1 LPRKHGSVI
10 RNLSDCYSRFNLPDY
25 LGSVYRIDIGKEK
38 TMSNITKGIP
48 AELAAE
54 LANLANRI
62 EAAVREDER
71 KLVLIEKGIEADKR
85 SKALLDVVFGTDEE
99 QDQYIDNAMGV
110 ATGMHGEPL
119 EPVKKSRK
127 LCRKEQQLIVM
138 LKRGF
143 QAAPTLAGNLGV
155 SKQYVYAMIHNLKRD
170 GMNLEIRNVSGTAAR
185 YQKIYRLA
193 KTG

>member
-1 LPRKHGSVI
+1 MPHKHGSVI
-10 RNLSDCYSRFNLPDY
+10 RNISDCYSRFNLPDY

-62 EAAVREDER
+62 ELAVREDER

-85 SKALLDVVFGTDEE
+85 SKALLNVVFGTDDE
-99 QDQYIDNAMGV
+99 QDQYIDIATGV
-110 ATGMHGEPL
+110 ATGMHGESL

-143 QAAPTLAGNLGV
+143 QAVPTLAGNLGV

>member
-1 LPRKHGSVI
+1 MS
-10 RNLSDCYSRFNLPDY
+10 FN
-25 LGSVYRIDIGKEK
+25 
-38 TMSNITKGIP
+38 TKGIP

-62 EAAVREDER
+62 ELAVRADER
-71 KLVLIEKGIEADKR
+71 QKVASNIATGA
-85 SKALLDVVFGTDEE
+85 
-99 QDQYIDNAMGV
+99 

-119 EPVKKSRK
+119 EPVKQSRK
-127 LCRKEQQLIVM
+127 LSRKEQELVVM

-185 YQKIYRLA
+185 YEKIYRLA

>member
-1 LPRKHGSVI
+1 
-10 RNLSDCYSRFNLPDY
+10 
-25 LGSVYRIDIGKEK
+25 
-38 TMSNITKGIP
+38 MSNITKGIP

-62 EAAVREDER
+62 ELAVREDER

-85 SKALLDVVFGTDEE
+85 SKALLNVVFGTDDE
-99 QDQYIDNAMGV
+99 QDQYIDIATGV
-110 ATGMHGEPL
+110 ATGMHGESL

-143 QAAPTLAGNLGV
+143 QAVPTLAGNLGV
-155 SKQYVYAMIHNLKRD
+155 
-170 GMNLEIRNVSGTAAR
+170 
-185 YQKIYRLA
+185 
-193 KTG
+193 

>member
-1 LPRKHGSVI
+1 
-10 RNLSDCYSRFNLPDY
+10 
-25 LGSVYRIDIGKEK
+25 
-38 TMSNITKGIP
+38 MSNITKGIP
-48 AELAAE
+48 VELAKE
-54 LANLANRI
+54 LADLATRI
-62 EAAVREDER
+62 EAAVRADER
-71 KLVLIEKGIEADKR
+71 QQVASNI
-85 SKALLDVVFGTDEE
+85 
-99 QDQYIDNAMGV
+99 AMGA

-119 EPVKKSRK
+119 EPVKQSRK
-127 LCRKEQQLIVM
+127 LCRKEQELIVM

-170 GMNLEIRNVSGTAAR
+170 GMNLEVRSVSGTAAR

>member
-1 LPRKHGSVI
+1 
-10 RNLSDCYSRFNLPDY
+10 
-25 LGSVYRIDIGKEK
+25 
-38 TMSNITKGIP
+38 MSNITKRIP
-48 AELAAE
+48 AELAKE
-54 LANLANRI
+54 LADLANRI
-62 EAAVREDER
+62 EAAVRADER

-85 SKALLDVVFGTDEE
+85 SKALLNVVFGTDEE

-110 ATGMHGEPL
+110 TTGLHGEPL

-127 LCRKEQQLIVM
+127 LCRKEQELIVM

-170 GMNLEIRNVSGTAAR
+170 GMNLEVRSVSGTAAR

>member
-1 LPRKHGSVI
+1 
-10 RNLSDCYSRFNLPDY
+10 
-25 LGSVYRIDIGKEK
+25 
-38 TMSNITKGIP
+38 MSLNTKGIP

-62 EAAVREDER
+62 ELAVRADER
-71 KLVLIEKGIEADKR
+71 QKVASNIATGA
-85 SKALLDVVFGTDEE
+85 
-99 QDQYIDNAMGV
+99 

-119 EPVKKSRK
+119 EPVKQSRK
-127 LCRKEQQLIVM
+127 LCRKEQELIVM

-155 SKQYVYAMIHNLKRD
+155 SKQYVYAMIHNLKRY
-170 GMNLEIRNVSGTAAR
+170 GMDIEIRNMTNTAAR

>member
-1 LPRKHGSVI
+1 
-10 RNLSDCYSRFNLPDY
+10 
-25 LGSVYRIDIGKEK
+25 
-38 TMSNITKGIP
+38 MSNITKGIP

-85 SKALLDVVFGTDEE
+85 SKALLNVVFGTDEE

-110 ATGMHGEPL
+110 ATGMHGESL

-170 GMNLEIRNVSGTAAR
+170 GMNLEVRSVSGTAAR

>member
-1 LPRKHGSVI
+1 
-10 RNLSDCYSRFNLPDY
+10 
-25 LGSVYRIDIGKEK
+25 
-38 TMSNITKGIP
+38 MSNITKGIP

-85 SKALLDVVFGTDEE
+85 SKALLNVVFGTDEE
-99 QDQYIDNAMGV
+99 RDQYIDNNAMGV

-119 EPVKKSRK
+119 GTVKKSRK
-127 LCRKEQQLIVM
+127 LCRKEQELIVM

-170 GMNLEIRNVSGTAAR
+170 GMNLEVRNVSGTAAR

>member
-1 LPRKHGSVI
+1 
-10 RNLSDCYSRFNLPDY
+10 
-25 LGSVYRIDIGKEK
+25 
-38 TMSNITKGIP
+38 MSLNTKGIP

-62 EAAVREDER
+62 ELAVRADER
-71 KLVLIEKGIEADKR
+71 QKVASNIATGA
-85 SKALLDVVFGTDEE
+85 
-99 QDQYIDNAMGV
+99 
-110 ATGMHGEPL
+110 ATGMHGESL
-119 EPVKKSRK
+119 EPVKQSRK
-127 LCRKEQQLIVM
+127 LCRKEQELIVM